1 MTEFKKMHP
10 IVNFLFFLFAI
21 GFAMVFTHP
30 LCLAL
35 SFLSAVFSRHFAV
48 GKPKAKSVI
57 YTAILFI
64 SASLITPLFS
74 HEGVTILTYLPSGN
88 PLTAESIL
96 YGISAAFMLITVL
109 IWFSSFNTVMTS
121 DKIVYLAG
129 RLAPSLSLVFSMC
142 LRFVPRFVS
151 QIKKIALARKTY
163 GKGSPQRL
171 TERIKDALAVLSV
184 AISISLEG
192 SIETADSMKCR
203 GYGLSHR
210 TAYTNYRISSRD
222 VFWIFWIL
230 CFSAYIIIGKILG
243 QINFAYYPYIKS
255 APMNFYTA
263 SVFLSYFLL
272 NAAPVIIEIKEAQ
285 RWKALKSKI

>member
-10 IVNFLFFLFAI
+10 IVNFLFFLFAV

-30 LCLAL
+30 LCLAV
-35 SFLSAVFSRHFAV
+35 SFLCAVFSKHFSI
-48 GKPKAKSVI
+48 GKPKAKNVI
-57 YTAILFI
+57 YTVILFI

-74 HEGVTILTYLPSGN
+74 HKGVTILTYLPSGN

-96 YGISAAFMLITVL
+96 YGISASFMLITVL
-109 IWFSSFNTVMTS
+109 VWFTSFNTVMTS

-151 QIKKIALARKTY
+151 QIKKIALARKTLN
-163 GKGSPQRL
+163 KSEHQRL
-171 TERIKDALAVLSV
+171 SERAKDALAVLSAAV
-184 AISISLEG
+184 SISLEG

-203 GYGLSHR
+203 GYGLSRR

-230 CFSAYIIIGKILG
+230 CLSAYIIIGKILG

-255 APMNFYTA
+255 APMNFYSA

-272 NAAPVIIEIKEAQ
+272 DIAPVIIEIKEAQ
-285 RWKALKSKI
+285 KWKALKSKI